1 MFSSP
6 NPWYVQTDFGAML
19 GPMPADALSELARTG
34 ALLPRDQVREGIDG
48 DWRLAS
54 DWPGLFDQS
63 EQPLPHPETL
73 QEPAPPHESFKI
85 TSSVRLLDDLMKPEK
100 AAVKHRPMKPGEKPP
115 DELAFELNVP
125 PPVPAAQTPA
135 VVESRTVNKIKTS
148 AAPAVAP
155 QAEPV
160 EVSVPA
166 PPPFPAFVA
175 EPRTPTDRTTGWTPP
190 SSRPVRRGPTAGK
203 PDSSP
208 HLWRRMLPA
217 AAAIAV
223 VLALMT
229 VWWVWPRQ
237 RPDIYTRY
245 VAIYEELQQR
255 RGKTQD
261 QAGWN
266 EFVTRSNAHLND
278 VLPWLEDRAKPGDR
292 EKSLLLYVG
301 RDLQDLLDQ
310 PRDSEPIHQERL
322 KAFFEQLQEMYGSA
336 K

>member
-19 GPMPADALSELARTG
+19 GPMPSDALSELARTG

-54 DWPGLFDQS
+54 DWPGLFDQP
-63 EQPLPHPETL
+63 EQPLPYPETL
-73 QEPAPPHESFKI
+73 QEPASPHESFKI
-85 TSSVRLLDDLMKPEK
+85 TSSVRLLDELMKPET
-100 AAVKHRPMKPGEKPP
+100 ATVPHRPMNPVTKPA
-115 DELAFELNVP
+115 DELAFELNLP
-125 PPVPAAQTPA
+125 SPVPATKTPT
-135 VVESRTVNKIKTS
+135 VVESRAINETKTHS
-148 AAPAVAP
+148 TPAAAP

-160 EVSVPA
+160 EVAVPA
-166 PPPFPAFVA
+166 PPSFPTFVA
-175 EPRTPTDRTTGWTPP
+175 EPRTTTGWTPASP
-190 SSRPVRRGPTAGK
+190 RPVRRGSTARET
-203 PDSSP
+203 DSRP
-208 HLWRRMLPA
+208 RLWRRMLPTA
-217 AAAIAV
+217 VAIAV
-223 VLALMT
+223 VLSLVT

-237 RPDIYTRY
+237 RPDIYTQY

-255 RGKTQD
+255 RGKSQG
-261 QAGWN
+261 QADWN
-266 EFVTRSNAHLND
+266 EFVTRSNAQLND

-322 KAFFEQLQEMYGSA
+322 RAFFEQLQEMYGT
-336 K
+336 KK